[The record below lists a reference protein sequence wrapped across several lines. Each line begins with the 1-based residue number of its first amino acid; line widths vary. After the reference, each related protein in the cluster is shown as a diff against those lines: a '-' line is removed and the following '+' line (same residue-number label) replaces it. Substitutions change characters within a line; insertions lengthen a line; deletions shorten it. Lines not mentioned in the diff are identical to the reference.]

1 MGIHDVPPVVVV
13 QLKRFVFTS
22 ASLYGPSKVGNHI
35 GFGPTLRLDPFLSAE
50 TREVASAAGH
60 GPVDAGLFA
69 VVVHRGT
76 NADSGHYY
84 TYVKAAAPPTVMLQ
98 VPQNGGVESPA
109 AAAAATPPQAG
120 PVAGEGRWY
129 RMDDILVTEV
139 DFDEVTKDDAYL
151 LFYS

>member
-1 MGIHDVPPVVVV
+1 MRATRRFGIHDVPPVVMV
-13 QLKRFVFTS
+13 QLKRFVFTL

-98 VPQNGGVESPA
+98 VPQNGGVGSPRHRRRPA
-109 AAAAATPPQAG
+109 LLRERGVGTG
-120 PVAGEGRWY
+120 WT
-129 RMDDILVTEV
+129 ILR
-139 DFDEVTKDDAYL
+139 
-151 LFYS
+151 